1 MASGGL
7 LRAMWNFAK
16 FHWQL
21 YFTRRNVP
29 CDCVRLGAAQP
40 GYHQTFVVVWW
51 RLGRSH
57 KDYFAYKFHLSV
69 EPEPEQRSHATNI
82 TQKLSLSRKNSNKPF
97 KTFCKFLFGI
107 INTKSLGRRR
117 WLKTVIKLTE
127 VKVLKSKLT
136 PLRQQNTT
144 VYILCSSE
152 CCEVF
157 ATLCNSFLSV
167 YSDAVSAATTE

>member
-1 MASGGL
+1 MS
-7 LRAMWNFAK
+7 
-16 FHWQL
+16 
-21 YFTRRNVP
+21 P
-29 CDCVRLGAAQP
+29 SP
-40 GYHQTFVVVWW
+40 
-51 RLGRSH
+51 
-57 KDYFAYKFHLSV
+57 
-69 EPEPEQRSHATNI
+69 SHATNI

-97 KTFCKFLFGI
+97 KSFCKFLFGV

-117 WLKTVIKLTE
+117 RLKTVIKLTE

-157 ATLCNSFLSV
+157 ATLCNSFYRFIATPSQQLQLNNTSILRFHTNAMV
-167 YSDAVSAATTE
+167 YQIRCEEKAQKVSIVQQIKRKERRIS